1 MLNKTINAAV
11 AVLFFAVVALA
22 VVGTSW
28 STVDELPQ
36 NVADQSNIEAIG
48 VLVYTQFVFAFEVLS
63 LVLLSALIGAIY
75 ISKGEVDE

>member
-1 MLNKTINAAV
+1 MLNKSINAVV

-28 STVDELPQ
+28 TTVDELPQ

-48 VLVYTQFVFAFEVLS
+48 VLIFTQFVFPFEVLA

-75 ISKGEVDE
+75 IAHSEVDK